1 MQNNNLD
8 RKKLFAAIGELS
20 KNKGLREAVEGRD
33 YSKILA
39 ALPKEQADEL
49 SALMNDSAARD
60 KLLSSPQ
67 AQELLK
73 RLNKDG
79 KQ

>member
-20 KNKGLREAVEGRD
+20 KNKGLREAVEGKD

>member
-20 KNKGLREAVEGRD
+20 KNKELREAVEGKD

-49 SALMNDSAARD
+49 SALMNDSVARD

>member
-20 KNKGLREAVEGRD
+20 KNKGLREAVEGKD

-49 SALMNDSAARD
+49 SALMNDSVARD

>member
-20 KNKGLREAVEGRD
+20 KNKELRNAVEGKD

>member
-8 RKKLFAAIGELS
+8 RKKLFAAIRELS
-20 KNKGLREAVEGRD
+20 KNKGLREAVEDKD

-73 RLNKDG
+73 
-79 KQ
+79 